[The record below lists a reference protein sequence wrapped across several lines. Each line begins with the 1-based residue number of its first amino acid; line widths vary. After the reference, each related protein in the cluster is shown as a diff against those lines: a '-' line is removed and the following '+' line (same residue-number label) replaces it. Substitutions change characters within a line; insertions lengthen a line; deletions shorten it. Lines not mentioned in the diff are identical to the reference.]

1 MNVTFGS
8 AFPFSVTVYLFFQN
22 YFDRDGRKMLRV
34 FIGAG
39 KTLGSAQIYYWLLQ
53 TLVGFGAPR
62 CFTFIK

>member
-1 MNVTFGS
+1 M
-8 AFPFSVTVYLFFQN
+8 
-22 YFDRDGRKMLRV
+22 RRV

-53 TLVGFGAPR
+53 TLLGFGAPR